1 MREECIEAA
10 SRSECVAKCKSQ
22 GIAPISIIEQAES
35 FNKSTRVA
43 TYKTNTGKNL
53 RLSTRFICACISL
66 PIVAILVI
74 SITLLL
80 LRDEN
85 KTAQSESQEIHIRK
99 PLIKPTVQEKNAE
112 KPIKNYNSLS
122 NIELRRLPESETNN
136 LTNAQIEYWKMFHPY
151 PPPSKDQPKAL
162 RAKYQIFECR
172 TDNEIAFILSVEPGT
187 MVIGNGGGRR
197 NFTDRFLK
205 SLNRPIVIKD
215 GDSEYNRNL
224 KKAVL
229 AARSNLKA
237 ALDRG
242 ENIEQ
247 IMDDARD
254 DVLKLAR
261 YRAQIEKE
269 AIKILLKP
277 SISKD
282 DAGDVIKAVNQ
293 MLESKGIAPL
303 NLNTMSRLAI
313 KYQNIIYKE

>member
-1 MREECIEAA
+1 
-10 SRSECVAKCKSQ
+10 
-22 GIAPISIIEQAES
+22 
-35 FNKSTRVA
+35 
-43 TYKTNTGKNL
+43 
-53 RLSTRFICACISL
+53 
-66 PIVAILVI
+66 
-74 SITLLL
+74 
-80 LRDEN
+80 
-85 KTAQSESQEIHIRK
+85 
-99 PLIKPTVQEKNAE
+99 
-112 KPIKNYNSLS
+112 
-122 NIELRRLPESETNN
+122 
-136 LTNAQIEYWKMFHPY
+136 
-151 PPPSKDQPKAL
+151 
-162 RAKYQIFECR
+162 
-172 TDNEIAFILSVEPGT
+172 

-269 AIKILLKP
+269 AIKILHKP